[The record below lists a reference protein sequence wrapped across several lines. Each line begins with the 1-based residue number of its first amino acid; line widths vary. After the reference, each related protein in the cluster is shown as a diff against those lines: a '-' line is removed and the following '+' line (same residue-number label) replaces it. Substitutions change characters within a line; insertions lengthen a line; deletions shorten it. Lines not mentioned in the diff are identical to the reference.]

1 MSFLKSLFGGGK
13 AVEDN
18 AEPSA
23 YVAATALLVEAALAD
38 GIYANMEEERI
49 RSILKSVFRMNDMK
63 ARETLAEA
71 EELAEEAVDHYRFT
85 KVVKEKLSLSEREL
99 LMEQLW
105 TVVLADG
112 ERSSSEDSFI
122 RRIGPLLAVE
132 DRKRVVARMKAEAA
146 TDADTP
152 D

>member
-1 MSFLKSLFGGGK
+1 MSFFKSLFGGGK
-13 AVEDN
+13 SGDEN
-18 AEPSA
+18 GEPNA

-38 GIYANMEEERI
+38 GIYANMEETRI
-49 RSILKSVFRMNDMK
+49 RSILKTVFRMSDAK

-85 KVVKEKLSLSEREL
+85 KVVKEKLSLAEREL

-112 ERSSSEDSFI
+112 ERSASEDSFV

-132 DRKRVVARMKAEAA
+132 DRKRVEARMKAEAA
-146 TDADTP
+146 ADADTA